1 MIQEVTETAGG
12 CLRVVSSQGGFLERD
27 GGRHCELGPVH
38 DRIDQNGPVMGQGG
52 RHSLGHIDRLQ
63 RVADNDADYVAPLD
77 MLVELCDRNVQR

>member
-1 MIQEVTETAGG
+1 
-12 CLRVVSSQGGFLERD
+12 
-27 GGRHCELGPVH
+27 
-38 DRIDQNGPVMGQGG
+38 MGQGG